1 MENSGIKTGYVALL
15 LTVVSICVEALA
27 ILAIATASADLRTAG
42 RYADMV
48 KTRYEL
54 EAKGQMFL
62 MEADEALR
70 SGNSLALLPDTETDG
85 KGVTWKEIW
94 SSDYRLA
101 AGVKA
106 DEAGKLKVVGW
117 RIGRTW
123 ENQTDM
129 GDLWDGK

>member
-1 MENSGIKTGYVALL
+1 MGNGGIRTGPAALL
-15 LTVVSICVEALA
+15 LAVISICVEALA
-27 ILAIATASADLRTAG
+27 ILAITTASADLRIAG

-54 EAKGQMFL
+54 ETKGQMFL
-62 MEADEALR
+62 MEADEALQ
-70 SGNSLALLPDTETDG
+70 SGVLALLPGTYTDDE
-85 KGVTWKEIW
+85 GVTWKEIA
-94 SSDYRLA
+94 SSDYRLT

-106 DEAGKLKVVGW
+106 DEAGRLKVVSW
-117 RIGRTW
+117 RMGRTW